1 MSLLNTYNN
10 ENIISRAV
18 IAGLLGVLNND
29 IKYEQAWAND
39 DIEEVQIPWFYNQS
53 GDERFMQD
61 FYTHY
66 ADCNFPR
73 PVDGNFDVIPR
84 GVITYTGS
92 SIDSNR
98 ITNRF
103 VRARYLK
110 LVDGKLESFV
120 SFMYSIPLT
129 IKFDCELWVDTHVAA
144 LKIEQ
149 SIREAFYKTVT
160 FYMYYK
166 GMRLGA
172 TAGFSEDYTVTKNIQ
187 YSFEQD
193 NRIKLTFNI
202 EVESYQPV
210 FDQSTEMKANNRIKG
225 FAYNIYEYDEKSYGN
240 IFITNPS
247 DNITVPKGYPLWIE
261 WKSNKE
267 GAIINKINASWSPV
281 DSSALT
287 LIEGSVLNNE
297 YYIWNIPS
305 NFTNY
310 KMPTI
315 IYEEDAIIGVHKNPL
330 VSIVPDFS
338 TNMISTSSFSIIDP
352 GQFIAPSRDCSIG
365 VMLEMKKDNG
375 KISYSPDN
383 YIYANIVNYKLDS
396 FWMQG
401 DLLFPG
407 SVNYK
412 SIDLHISNT
421 THPSTESIIRNIKIV

>member
-29 IKYEQAWAND
+29 IKYEQSWSND
-39 DIEEVQIPWFYNQS
+39 DIEVVSVPWFYNQS

-120 SFMYSIPLT
+120 SFMYSIPLN
-129 IKFDCELWVDTHVAA
+129 IKFDCELWLDTQLTA

-149 SIREAFYKTVT
+149 SIREVFYKTVT

-172 TAGFSEDYTVTKNIQ
+172 TAGFSEDNVLTKNIQ
-187 YSFEQD
+187 YSFESD
-193 NRIKLTFNI
+193 NRVKLTFNI
-202 EVESYQPV
+202 EVETYQPV
-210 FDQSTEMKANNRIKG
+210 FDQSTEIKANNRIKG
-225 FAYNIYEYDEKSYGN
+225 FAYNIYEHDEKSYGN

-261 WKSNKE
+261 WHSKKE
-267 GAIINKINASWSPV
+267 GAIINKINAYWSPA
-281 DSSALT
+281 DSSVKT

-297 YYIWNIPS
+297 YYIWNVPQ
-305 NFTNY
+305 NFTTY
-310 KMPTI
+310 KAPLI
-315 IYEEDAIIGVHKNPL
+315 IYEEDAITGILKHPE
-330 VSIVPDFS
+330 VSIIPDLS
-338 TNMISTSSFSIIDP
+338 TNVINSNSFNILDA
-352 GQFIAPSRDCSIG
+352 GYFIAPASDCSIG
-365 VMLEMKKDNG
+365 VVLEMKNDEG
-375 KISYSPDN
+375 RISYTPDN
-383 YIYANIVNYKLDS
+383 FIYANIVNYKLSD
-396 FWMQG
+396 FWTAG
-401 DLLFPG
+401 DITFPG

-412 SIDLHISNT
+412 NINIHIANT
-421 THPSTESIIRNIKIV
+421 TNPAIESIIKNVKIV

>member
-18 IAGLLGVLNND
+18 IAGMLGVLNND
-29 IKYEQAWAND
+29 IKYEQSWAND
-39 DIEEVQIPWFYNQS
+39 DVEEVNIPWCYNQS

-73 PVDGNFDVIPR
+73 SIDGNFDQIPR
-84 GVITYTGS
+84 GTISYTGS

-129 IKFDCELWVDTHVAA
+129 IKFDCELWVDTQVSA

-172 TAGFSEDYTVTKNIQ
+172 TAGFSEDYNITKNIQ
-187 YSFEQD
+187 YSFESD

-202 EVESYQPV
+202 EVETYQPV
-210 FDQSTEMKANNRIKG
+210 FDQSTEMRANNRIKG
-225 FAYNIYEYDEKSYGN
+225 FAYNVYEYDEKSYGN

-247 DNITVPKGYPLWIE
+247 DNLIVPKGFPLWLE

-267 GAIINKINASWSPV
+267 GAIINKINAYWSPI
-281 DSSALT
+281 DSSVKT
-287 LIEGSVLNNE
+287 LIEGGVLNNE

-310 KMPTI
+310 KTPTI
-315 IYEEDAIIGVHKNPL
+315 IYEEDGIIGVHKNPL
-330 VSIVPDFS
+330 VSIIPDLS
-338 TNMISTSSFSIIDP
+338 TNMISLESFTIIEA
-352 GQFIAPSRDCSIG
+352 GQFIAPSQDCSIG
-365 VMLEMKKDNG
+365 ILLEMKNDSG
-375 KISYSPDN
+375 QISYSPDN
-383 YIYANIVNYKLDS
+383 YIYANVVNYKLDS

-401 DLLFPG
+401 NLLFPG
-407 SVNYK
+407 SVNFR
-412 SIDLHISNT
+412 SVDIHIANT
-421 THPSTESIIRNIKIV
+421 TNPAVESVIRNIKIV